1 MEYQFFIDTYDTER
15 IKTLSVW
22 SMFKDDDLFI
32 RPHPLEKKDR
42 SPLEHMVHQCVSE
55 DKWFC
60 NMFDIDVDAPPL
72 PEKEIRLE
80 FIKRYAEDSGKRYEM
95 LKTKDK
101 TWWEE
106 KVSFFDT
113 KRSRTWIML
122 RRIAHTAHHRGE
134 QTAILRILGR
144 DVYSVYGPSA
154 DSGGL
159 PQNNAKSIYAY
170 PDIKSLIE
178 GESKGGLKAHLPGPG
193 DKACTERPDL

>member
-60 NMFDIDVDAPPL
+60 NMFGIDVDAPPL

-122 RRIAHTAHHRGE
+122 RRITHTAHHRGE
-134 QTAILRILGR
+134 QTSILRILGR